1 MAAARTHSAGGSG
14 SGQTAGDGDAGA
26 GGTTGGGAGG
36 PGGGSGGGE
45 RAPAAFRQ
53 ALAALQTAP
62 HRPEVHF
69 GPLPAPKRL
78 APHAHALEAVVQEDG
93 EELADGRFVLLY
105 DAEGHEAWQGPFRI
119 VTLGRTELDAEMAAD
134 PLLPEVTWTW
144 LTGALEG
151 HGVAYTAP
159 SGTVTRSDSSFFGD
173 LADRTSHAEL
183 EIRASWTPTAP
194 SPDEDVPD
202 VGAHLVAWCELLCQ
216 SAGLPP
222 VDGDGSAVVT
232 LPQRRGPRPA

>member
-1 MAAARTHSAGGSG
+1 MAAARTHEAGGPG
-14 SGQTAGDGDAGA
+14 NGGAGA
-26 GGTTGGGAGG
+26 GGSSGGGTRGGGGGSRGAGG
-36 PGGGSGGGE
+36 E
-45 RAPAAFRQ
+45 APAAFRR
-53 ALAALQTAP
+53 ALTALEVAP

-69 GPLPAPKRL
+69 GGLPAPKRL
-78 APHAHALEAVVQEDG
+78 APHAHAMEAVVEADG

-105 DAEGHEAWQGPFRI
+105 DPEGQEPWQGDFRI

-144 LTGALEG
+144 LTGALEA

-159 SGTVTRSDSSFFGD
+159 SGTVTRSDSSFFGG
-173 LADRTSHAEL
+173 LEDRTPHAEL
-183 EIRASWTPTAP
+183 EVRASWTPVAP
-194 SPDEDVPD
+194 AGGGGVPD

-222 VDGDGSAVVT
+222 REGEGGAVVT
-232 LPQRRGPRPA
+232 LPQRRGPRPL